1 MLPGNYDNRLFPRIR
16 GQIRWGTLFF
26 LALVT
31 IGQSAA
37 LAQDNA
43 PPAPPAQALVEVCT
57 QETFARRVTAYLIQ
71 RCFDENR
78 LLELRRAIQ
87 RRQFQLEN
95 DNQQAAEEL
104 MAMLGINRSVL
115 NSLLLLMSET
125 DVNVENQAEFLAES
139 VMSFRALA
147 RDLELLNA
155 ADREGQVFADISAEI
170 NRGDWTA
177 ASKLALVMETRA
189 LAEKRQNGSDK
200 SRSAREA
207 IAEFMLGQIALVRGS
222 YPTAARHFE
231 VAAVY
236 AERSTDEGQAFSE
249 AAADA
254 LYADAKRNWNEQ
266 SLQEAIDIYRRVLDL
281 RPRSSS
287 AELWARTQNKLG
299 TAILR
304 LGVGTNSVPLIT
316 GAVSA
321 FEAALEVQTQSSNPD
336 GWAVTTA
343 NLADAL
349 VQLANSVDEQDDLLA
364 ALDAYRKVLAQA
376 RFEDEPGRWV
386 ELQTSL
392 GNALWSL
399 GRRETGPEALIEAI
413 ATFQEALKGLRRD
426 RQLRDWGATHNNI
439 GAAYFL
445 LAERVAPVDNARNAV
460 AAFEES
466 LSAYQEASAVYF
478 ITGVRKNLA
487 GAQAL
492 LQQSEAQ
499 QAPDAEVAAPG
510 AGTSSQTSAQ

>member
-1 MLPGNYDNRLFPRIR
+1 MLPGNYDKRLFPRIR
-16 GQIRWGTLFF
+16 GYIRGGTLFF
-26 LALVT
+26 LALVI
-31 IGQSAA
+31 IGQSSA
-37 LAQDNA
+37 LAQESA
-43 PPAPPAQALVEVCT
+43 QPSPPLAEVCT
-57 QETFARRVTAYLIQ
+57 DETFARRVTAYLIQ

-87 RRQFQLEN
+87 RRQLQLES
-95 DNQQAAEEL
+95 DNQKAAEEL
-104 MAMLGINRSVL
+104 MAMLGIDRAVL

-125 DVNVENQAEFLAES
+125 DVNVESQAEFLAES
-139 VMSFRALA
+139 VMSFRALS
-147 RDLELLNA
+147 RDLELLNV
-155 ADREGQVFADISAEI
+155 ADKDGQVYAEIAAEI

-177 ASKLALVMETRA
+177 ASKVALVMETRA
-189 LAEKRQNGSDK
+189 LAEKRQSGAEK

-207 IAEFMLGQIALVRGS
+207 IAEFLLGQIALVRGS
-222 YPTAARHFE
+222 FPTAARHFE

-236 AERSTDEGQAFSE
+236 AESSTDEGQTFSE

-254 LYADAKRNWNEQ
+254 LYADAKRSWNEQ

-287 AELWARTQNKLG
+287 PELWARTQNKLG
-299 TAILR
+299 VAILR

-349 VQLANSVDEQDDLLA
+349 VQLGNSLDQQDDLRA
-364 ALDAYRKVLAQA
+364 AVNAYRKVLAQV
-376 RFEDEPGRWV
+376 RFEAEPGRWV

-399 GRRETGPEALIEAI
+399 GRRETGPDALTEAI
-413 ATFQEALKGLRRD
+413 ATFEEALKGLRRD

-466 LSAYQEASAVYF
+466 LSAYREASAVYF

-492 LQQSEAQ
+492 LQRSLAQ
-499 QAPDAEVAAPG
+499 PSPEGEVVEPG
-510 AGTSSQTSAQ
+510 ASSSSQTAVQ